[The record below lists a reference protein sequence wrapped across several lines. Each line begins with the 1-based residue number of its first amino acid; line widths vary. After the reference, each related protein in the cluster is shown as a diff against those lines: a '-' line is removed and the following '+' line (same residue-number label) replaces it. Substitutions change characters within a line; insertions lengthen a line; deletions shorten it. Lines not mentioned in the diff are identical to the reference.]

1 MGSFAQD
8 LLKAADGV
16 TVSSVHLVDNRRQI
30 PAATRA
36 RIRRDGLLSACR
48 RMLVLS
54 IASVPT
60 FAVVA
65 VIMLPTAD
73 RIGVRIWLIFC
84 AALSAVSAT
93 MAAARW
99 RRLSLLNG
107 VELGQAMVWF
117 FGIPMAL
124 QWGSVAFVI
133 RPMAE
138 QGALTLALLV
148 LVAATAIFAA
158 AGAAHVG
165 ITLSLVGAIVIS
177 NFFVLAS
184 CFGAYSVPAMLLVY
198 GTAMML
204 VIGLLAQRE
213 LAQRERLVVRSEE
226 LLAAVSTERSS
237 LSALNA
243 ELQWRATHDMLMG
256 IANRELLQGELE
268 ASLARN
274 PLAGTIGLLFLD
286 LDRFK
291 FVNDTLGH
299 QAGDALLV
307 MVGNRIQAAIADED
321 ALVARVGGDELVIL
335 MRCLTSDDHLG
346 LVADKLLAKFVD
358 PFTID
363 GVELSIGSSIGMAV
377 SVAGETA
384 DDLYRHADAAL
395 YEAKQRGRGR
405 AVLADTALRNRRSA
419 RIRTELELRTALNQ
433 HEVEAWLQ
441 PEVDVVSG
449 EVVAAEALARWRMGD
464 EIAHAGSFIEVAER
478 AGLLEQLMFEMVEQ
492 VWDWRRDSHSSLSV
506 GVNISTA
513 HLPALLRAHEADP
526 RGRPFEGLRL
536 EIAETDIIRD
546 FQGTRASL
554 QRARDLGAKV
564 VLDDFGTGFSSLRML
579 SDLPIDGIKID
590 RSYVARIEHD
600 LRVRRLVTSL
610 AEFGRSC
617 GIMVVAEG
625 VETAS
630 QAEFLMQIGI
640 DRAQGLLFSGAVEPD
655 HFNNL
660 VLHGCGEPQ
669 LTGGF

>member
-1 MGSFAQD
+1 MTSLQP
-8 LLKAADGV
+8 
-16 TVSSVHLVDNRRQI
+16 VDNRRQI

-36 RIRRDGLLSACR
+36 RIRREGLLSACQ

-54 IASVPT
+54 IASLPT

-65 VIMLPTAD
+65 LIMLPTAD
-73 RIGVRIWLIFC
+73 RSGIRTWLVSC
-84 AALSAVSAT
+84 AVLSVASAAMTAL
-93 MAAARW
+93 RW
-99 RRLSLLNG
+99 RRLPLLDG
-107 VELGQAMVWF
+107 PELAQAIVWL

-124 QWGSVAFVI
+124 QWGSAALVI
-133 RPMAE
+133 RPFGE
-138 QGALTLALLV
+138 QGALTLALLI

-158 AGAAHVG
+158 AGAAHAG
-165 ITLSLVGAIVIS
+165 IALSLVGAIVMT
-177 NFFVLAS
+177 NFFVFAS
-184 CFGAYSVPAMLLVY
+184 RFGAYSVPAMLLVY

-213 LAQRERLVVRSEE
+213 LVQRERLVVRSEE

-256 IANRELLQGELE
+256 VPNRELLQAELE
-268 ASLARN
+268 SCLASE
-274 PLAGTIGLLFLD
+274 PPAGSIGLLFLD

-307 MVGNRIQAAIADED
+307 MVGSRIQAAIADED
-321 ALVARVGGDELVIL
+321 AMVARVGGDELVVL
-335 MRCLTSDDHLG
+335 MRCLKSDDHLG

-405 AVLADTALRNRRSA
+405 AVLADAALRNRRSA
-419 RIRTELELRTALNQ
+419 RIRTELELRTALNE

-441 PEVDVVSG
+441 PEVDLVSG
-449 EVVAAEALARWRMGD
+449 EVVAAEALARWRMG
-464 EIAHAGSFIEVAER
+464 EEVAHAGSFIEVAER

-492 VWDWRRDSHSSLSV
+492 VWDWRRLSHSTLSV
-506 GVNISTA
+506 GVNISTS
-513 HLPALLRAHEADP
+513 HLPALLRAHESDP

-546 FQGTRASL
+546 FQGTRSWL
-554 QRARDLGAKV
+554 QRARDLGAMV
-564 VLDDFGTGFSSLRML
+564 FLDDFGTGFSSLRML

-617 GIMVVAEG
+617 GMMVVAEG

-640 DRAQGLLFSGAVEPD
+640 DRAQGLLFSGAVEPE

-660 VLHGCGEPQ
+660 VLHGCGERQ
-669 LTGGF
+669 LIGGF